1 MKKILLSYSSY
12 VVLLWLYFYYFYPL
26 DSYGDSRYGAISH
39 FIYFALMPL
48 DILILYCMYIYWRS
62 YQWITQLKSYFIQF
76 ATLSMVLVCLHLMS
90 HFPFRLAWFL
100 LSKKEGTRTQ
110 SFTSWLG
117 EQLVSQLLFF
127 CLVFFLIYLT
137 NVFIHKW
144 SKTWGIRLW
153 LLMIPLAFFYVF
165 IQPIWIDPL
174 FDDFQKLDTSHHMY
188 QALSQQVASMGI
200 TDVDMYIVN
209 KSEKVQTYNAYMTG
223 VFDNKRIVLW
233 DTMLDGMEES
243 EVLFITAHELGHYIK
258 KHVYIG
264 TGLYLVLA
272 LLICLLLQWFT
283 NKWQASHYLVR
294 TIKLLL
300 VLSLILFIT
309 NPLNLYV
316 SREMERSADQFAIVH
331 TEDLSP
337 AIQSYKELAI
347 QSKTDI
353 DPASWIQF
361 FKSTH
366 PSIQDRIDRIKENM
380 LKK

>member
-1 MKKILLSYSSY
+1 MKKVLISYSSY
-12 VVLLWLYFYYFYPL
+12 VVLMWFYFYYFYPL
-26 DSYGDSRYGAISH
+26 DSYSDARYGAISH
-39 FIYFALMPL
+39 FIYFALMPVE
-48 DILILYCMYIYWRS
+48 IIILYSMYTHSIS
-62 YQWITQLKSYFIQF
+62 YLWITKWKSYFSQF
-76 ATLSMVLVCLHLMS
+76 ATLSIILVCIHWMS
-90 HFPFRLAWFL
+90 HFPFRLTWFL

-110 SFTSWLG
+110 SFTSWIG

-127 CLVFFLIYLT
+127 CLIFFLIYLT
-137 NVFIHKW
+137 NIFIRKW
-144 SKTWGIRLW
+144 PKTWGIRLW
-153 LLMIPLAFFYVF
+153 LFMLPLAFFYVF

-174 FDDFQKLDTSHHMY
+174 FDDFHKLDKSHHMY
-188 QALSQQVASMGI
+188 QALSQQVDSMEL
-200 TDVDMYIVN
+200 TNVDMYIVN
-209 KSEKVQTYNAYMTG
+209 KSEKVQTYNAYVTG

-233 DTMLDGMEES
+233 DTMLDGMDEA

-272 LLICLLLQWFT
+272 LLVCLFLQWLT
-283 NKWQASHYLVR
+283 NKWQEKSHLEL
-294 TIKLLL
+294 TMKLLL
-300 VLSLILFIT
+300 VITILLFIT
-309 NPLNLYV
+309 NPLNLFV
-316 SREMERSADQFAIVH
+316 SREMERSADRFAISH

-366 PSIQDRIDRIKENM
+366 PSIQERIDRIEE
-380 LKK
+380 KKGEK